1 MSFQWII
8 DKAESLSINTQQVVG
23 QSISRNNTVRATSR
37 GGGIWR
43 FTVKLPDGLSWTD
56 TRADI
61 SKAEALGRVGTANIS
76 LSATG
81 QNWLYKYQG
90 NSVNSTGFVASIT
103 GGSTT
108 ITLTTSPTTSSGY
121 KFRAGDFIQLGS
133 TGKVYRVVAD
143 VDYNSNSVTLNRA
156 VEENTATGVALRVGS
171 NCVWNVVCTEFPQ
184 WTLVERDR
192 LAWSGP
198 FVFYENRV

>member
-8 DKAESLSINTQQVVG
+8 DNAESLSIDTQPVVG

-43 FTVKLPDGLSWTD
+43 FTVGLPEGLSWTAY
-56 TRADI
+56 RGLI
-61 SKAEALGRVGTANIS
+61 SKAQVLGR
-76 LSATG
+76 SATG
-81 QNWLYKYQG
+81 TISLNATGHDWLYKYQG
-90 NSVNSTGFVASIT
+90 NSANSTGFVASIT

-121 KFRAGDFIQLGS
+121 KFKAGDFIQLGS
-133 TGKVYRVVAD
+133 TGKVYQVAAD
-143 VDYNSNSVTLNRA
+143 VAYNSNSVTLNRA
-156 VEENTATGVALRVGS
+156 VEETSATGVALRVGS
-171 NCVWNVVCTEFPQ
+171 NCVWTVICTEFPQ
-184 WTLVERDR
+184 WTLVDRDR

>member
-8 DKAESLSINTQQVVG
+8 DNAETISIDTQPIVG

-56 TRADI
+56 YRGNI
-61 SKAEALGRVGTANIS
+61 SKAEALGRTTTATIS
-76 LSATG
+76 INASG
-81 QNWLYKYQG
+81 HSWLYKYQG
-90 NSVNSTGFVASIT
+90 NSANSTGFVASIT

-108 ITLTTSPTTSSGY
+108 ITLTTSPTTSSGF
-121 KFRAGDFIQLGS
+121 KFKAGDFIQLGS
-133 TGKVYRVVAD
+133 SGKVYRVAAD
-143 VDYNSNSVTLNRA
+143 VAFNSNTVTLNRA
-156 VEENTATGVALRVGS
+156 VEETSATGVALRVGA
-171 NCVWNVVCTEFPQ
+171 NCVWTVICTDFPQ

>member
-1 MSFQWII
+1 MSFQWIF
-8 DKAESLSINTQQVVG
+8 DNAESLSIDTQQVVG

-43 FTVKLPDGLSWTD
+43 FTVKLPEGLSWTD
-56 TRADI
+56 YRGYI
-61 SKAEALGRVGTANIS
+61 SKTEALGRT
-76 LSATG
+76 ATG
-81 QNWLYKYQG
+81 TISINASGQSWLYKYQG
-90 NSVNSTGFVASIT
+90 NSVNSTGFVATIT
-103 GGSTT
+103 GGSAT

-121 KFRAGDFIQLGS
+121 KFKAGDFIQLGS
-133 TGKVYRVVAD
+133 SGKVYRVAAD
-143 VDYNSNSVTLNRA
+143 VAYNSNSVTLNRA
-156 VEENTATGVALRVGS
+156 VEETTASGVALRVGS
-171 NCVWNVVCTEFPQ
+171 NCVWTVICTQLPQ